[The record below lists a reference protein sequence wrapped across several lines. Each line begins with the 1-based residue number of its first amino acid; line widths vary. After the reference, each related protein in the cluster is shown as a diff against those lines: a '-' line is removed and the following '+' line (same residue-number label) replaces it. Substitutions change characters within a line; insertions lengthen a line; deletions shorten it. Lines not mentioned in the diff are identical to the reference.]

1 MLKGEFLF
9 EEFKKENEERPL
21 LVYIAHPMKGD
32 IAGNKKKVIDICR
45 EIGKNPMVI
54 PFTPYLSAF
63 EYLDDDDPIQRE
75 KGMVMNRFYF
85 ERKIIDVLL
94 ICGDRMSMGVRS
106 EIKLALENGIRLAVL
121 DESRKE
127 EVEKVVGEVL
137 NEILEERLTKSR
149 LPH

>member
-1 MLKGEFLF
+1 MLKEKILF

-75 KGMVMNRFYF
+75 KGMIMNRFYF

-94 ICGDRMSMGVRS
+94 ICGDRISGGVRS

>member
-1 MLKGEFLF
+1 MLKEKILF

-21 LVYIAHPMKGD
+21 LVYIAHPMGGD
-32 IAGNKKKVIDICR
+32 IPGNKAKVLGICR
-45 EIGKNPMVI
+45 AILSDSVI
-54 PFTPYLSAF
+54 PFVPYLTAF
-63 EYLDDDDPIQRE
+63 DYLDDSDPDQRRM
-75 KGMVMNRFYF
+75 GMEMNRYF
-85 ERKIIDVLL
+85 FEQKIIDVLL
-94 ICGDRMSMGVRS
+94 ICGDRISSGVRS